1 MRSAKS
7 LLGMPVIHAGRRLGL
22 VAYVMP
28 DEDFQK
34 IHGLY
39 LHCGLTGSRFIECA
53 QLDMIG
59 EVAVLAHAAG
69 RRSPLNQRP
78 LFRRALAPDGQ
89 RIGAITDTLIDENSL
104 CIEALELSHGY
115 LDDLALGRTHVRQFS
130 ICKNGDIIVG
140 NAEGGN
146 QP

>member
-1 MRSAKS
+1 MNPFEAIRHRRSVRTFDGEK
-7 LLGMPVIHAGRRLGL
+7 LR
-22 VAYVMP
+22 
-28 DEDFQK
+28 DEDLQK

-104 CIEALELSHGY
+104 CIEALELSRGY
-115 LDDLALGRTHVRQFS
+115 LDDLSRAREYVRQFTVQ
-130 ICKNGDIIVG
+130 KNGDIIVG
-140 NAEGGN
+140 SAEGGKEG
-146 QP
+146 